1 MRVALSPAS
10 GSLSPKKNQSCTQQ
24 VQSNPDRLIGIQF
37 FSRLDPSSIQ
47 SCARDNFARFPT
59 TTTRQRIVELQRQ
72 EKI

>member
-47 SCARDNFARFPT
+47 SSARDNFARF
-59 TTTRQRIVELQRQ
+59 RQRQRDNLVELQRQ